1 MNKHDIDEAKKAEA
15 DAANRDPITGTPGS
29 HPVGTT
35 VGAAVAGAAGTIVGA
50 GLAGPLG
57 AVVGA
62 TLGAAAGAA
71 VGHNAAESA
80 NPTYVEVEPA
90 LQADF
95 PNRTYATGRVYDD
108 YREAY
113 MFGVNERHHWPHPA
127 AWDAQTEATLR
138 DRWAQ
143 TDTRTKLSW
152 EQAREPVRDAW
163 LAVDQRGVTDLERD
177 RLDRNG
183 LPRNEV

>member
-1 MNKHDIDEAKKAEA
+1 MNKHDIDELKKAEA

-50 GLAGPLG
+50 GLAGPVG

-62 TLGAAAGAA
+62 SLGAAAGAA

-90 LQADF
+90 LQSEF
-95 PNRTYATGRVYDD
+95 VHRPYATGRVYDD

-113 MFGVNERHHWPHPA
+113 MFGVNERHHWTGPA
-127 AWDAQTEATLR
+127 VWDDQTEATLAA
-138 DRWAQ
+138 RWAQ
-143 TDTRTKLSW
+143 TDTRRNLSW
-152 EQAREPVRDAW
+152 DEARDAVRDAW
-163 LAVDQRGVTDLERD
+163 LAVDQRSVSDVERD
-177 RLDRNG
+177 RVRPTG
-183 LPRNEV
+183 L